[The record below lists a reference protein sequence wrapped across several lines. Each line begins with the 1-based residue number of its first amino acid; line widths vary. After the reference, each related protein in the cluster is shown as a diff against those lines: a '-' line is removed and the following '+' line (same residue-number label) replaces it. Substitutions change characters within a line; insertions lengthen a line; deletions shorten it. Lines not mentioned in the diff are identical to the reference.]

1 MSPRPSSRPLEASVE
16 DQVADEAAILDG
28 LRRQDLGA
36 LARAFDRWHQRVRV
50 LARRLLS
57 DAAAAEDVVQETFT
71 ALPRAV
77 RGFRGEVALE
87 TFVLAIAVKRARHH
101 RRAAARRQ
109 RALARLNN
117 EARNPLRDPEQ
128 ETYRRQLGLRLAA
141 ALDRLP
147 LPQRIAFVLCEIE
160 ELTSSQAAAVAGV
173 PEATVRTRL
182 FRARSLLREKLA
194 SSIDLAYEDAFA
206 FAGQRCDRIV
216 AHVLERLRKE

>member
-1 MSPRPSSRPLEASVE
+1 VNPRVSSHLPDASARE
-16 DQVADEAAILDG
+16 QLADEAAILDG

-36 LARAFDRWHQRVRV
+36 LARAFDRWHHRVRV

-87 TFVLAIAVKRARHH
+87 TFLLAIAVKRARHH
-101 RRAAARRQ
+101 QRAAARRQ
-109 RALARLNN
+109 RALARLSK
-117 EARNPLRDPEQ
+117 EERNPPRDPEQ

-141 ALDRLP
+141 ALDHLP

-160 ELTSSQAAAVAGV
+160 ELTSPQAAAVAGV

-182 FRARSLLREKLA
+182 FHARR
-194 SSIDLAYEDAFA
+194 
-206 FAGQRCDRIV
+206 
-216 AHVLERLRKE
+216 RLRDWLEMERGP